1 MFCRYGWSISYVLT
15 VYFTYDLTIWRKTK
29 MKKKVHKPP
38 SRIKYDESHPTV
50 SARVDRKLYDELK
63 ELQKLTKKSLTDIL
77 REAVRKQK
85 PWAKDA
91 YDIGK
96 KVGYDS
102 AKMEFGVT
110 YRCSVCGGMMT
121 VNTEREK
128 KEIAQYMREHG
139 WKHGNCVR

>member
-1 MFCRYGWSISYVLT
+1 
-15 VYFTYDLTIWRKTK
+15 

-50 SARVDRKLYDELK
+50 SVRVDRKLYDELK

-91 YDIGK
+91 YDIGQ

-102 AKMEFGVT
+102 AKREFEVT
-110 YRCSVCGGMMT
+110 YRCSGCGGIIT
-121 VNTEREK
+121 ITSPEARK
-128 KEIAQYMREHG
+128 AAAQYMRENG
-139 WKHGNCVR
+139 WGHKKCLG